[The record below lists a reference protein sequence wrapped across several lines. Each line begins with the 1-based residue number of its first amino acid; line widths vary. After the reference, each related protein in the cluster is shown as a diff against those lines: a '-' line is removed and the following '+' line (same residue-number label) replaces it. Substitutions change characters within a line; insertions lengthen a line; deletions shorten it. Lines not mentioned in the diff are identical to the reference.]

1 MSSGGKCHNKLILRI
16 HKKKKKKKKRKRN
29 EKEKSLDSSLG
40 AKVLCSK
47 DLDLYQKLGKGKKI
61 DLAESC

>member
-1 MSSGGKCHNKLILRI
+1 MMGVTPRDRKGLI
-16 HKKKKKKKKRKRN
+16 KKGQKRN